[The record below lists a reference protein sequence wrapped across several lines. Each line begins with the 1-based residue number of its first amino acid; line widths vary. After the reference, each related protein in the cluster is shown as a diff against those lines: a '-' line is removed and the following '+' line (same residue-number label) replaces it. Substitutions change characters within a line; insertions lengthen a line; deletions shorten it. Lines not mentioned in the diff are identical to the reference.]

1 MKKYIFSFALNFFWY
16 TFVILSIYKQIEK
29 EKKIKRN
36 ENYNNIFL
44 YFGNETEVQK

>member
-1 MKKYIFSFALNFFWY
+1 MY
-16 TFVILSIYKQIEK
+16 TFVILGIYKQIEK

-36 ENYNNIFL
+36 ENCNNIFL